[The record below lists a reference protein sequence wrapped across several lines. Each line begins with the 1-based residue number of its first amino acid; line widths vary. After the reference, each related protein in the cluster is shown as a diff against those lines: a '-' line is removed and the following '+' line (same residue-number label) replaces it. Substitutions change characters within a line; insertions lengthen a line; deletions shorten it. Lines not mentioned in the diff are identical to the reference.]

1 MIRNT
6 LFCVLN
12 NRNSILN
19 KNMATIATSKDK
31 WDLFAGVL
39 VERLPVLSKTLEPIQ
54 KEFQVLILYALY

>member
-19 KNMATIATSKDK
+19 KNMATVAISKDK

>member
-1 MIRNT
+1 
-6 LFCVLN
+6 
-12 NRNSILN
+12 
-19 KNMATIATSKDK
+19 MATIATSKDK